1 MRIRNAFEELF
12 CLRSNS
18 SNDIISTLRLG
29 LKTGMNFR
37 GLGPVS
43 SKVPVTFRA

>member
-12 CLRSNS
+12 CLRSNF
-18 SNDIISTLRLG
+18 SNLSPG

-37 GLGPVS
+37 GLV
-43 SKVPVTFRA
+43 